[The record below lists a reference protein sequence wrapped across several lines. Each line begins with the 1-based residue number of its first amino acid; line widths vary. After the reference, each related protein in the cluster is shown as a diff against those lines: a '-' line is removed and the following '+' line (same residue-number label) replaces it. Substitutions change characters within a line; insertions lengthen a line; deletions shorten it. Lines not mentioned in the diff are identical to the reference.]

1 MTEQEDNQPSL
12 EDVKLAFD
20 GQSLDWYLQK
30 LVATVNSSN
39 VQFGI
44 TLFVEGIIVSGQL
57 VSGKQYFEAFAQEF
71 SAAYPGD
78 AEEKEDIRRAFA
90 SHASIY
96 DTEEDAQSSRPPQFI
111 HLIDSRCF
119 SPGGQPCPAT
129 VACSGAARSMPCPA
143 SPWDRCR
150 RIEPDKFRV
159 GVRCSS
165 SHIGSTR

>member
-44 TLFVEGIIVSGQL
+44 TLFVEGIIVSGHL

-78 AEEKEDIRRAFA
+78 AEEKRISVVR
-90 SHASIY
+90 
-96 DTEEDAQSSRPPQFI
+96 
-111 HLIDSRCF
+111 L
-119 SPGGQPCPAT
+119 PAT
-129 VACSGAARSMPCPA
+129 PA
-143 SPWDRCR
+143 STTPRTMRKAAGR
-150 RIEPDKFRV
+150 R
-159 GVRCSS
+159 SS
-165 SHIGSTR
+165 FT

>member
-1 MTEQEDNQPSL
+1 MTDQEDNQPSL

-30 LVATVNSSN
+30 LVATVNTSN

-78 AEEKEDIRRAFA
+78 AEEKEDIRHAFA

-96 DTEEDAQSSRPPQFI
+96 DSEDDAQQSSRPPQFI
-111 HLIDSRCF
+111 HLIESRCF
-119 SPGGQPCPAT
+119 SPGGQPLPSNRGVLWRGKVNA
-129 VACSGAARSMPCPA
+129 VSG
-143 SPWDRCR
+143 
-150 RIEPDKFRV
+150 FTL
-159 GVRCSS
+159 
-165 SHIGSTR
+165 GSLSAD

>member
-44 TLFVEGIIVSGQL
+44 TLFVEGIIVSGHL

-96 DTEEDAQSSRPPQFI
+96 DTEDDAQSSRPPQFI
-111 HLIDSRCF
+111 H
-119 SPGGQPCPAT
+119 
-129 VACSGAARSMPCPA
+129 
-143 SPWDRCR
+143 
-150 RIEPDKFRV
+150 
-159 GVRCSS
+159 
-165 SHIGSTR
+165 